1 MDNIFNKVFP
11 PKCLFCGSVG
21 SVFCENCLSGCRLV
35 KYQKCLVCDKPSL
48 EAKTHLACFSLGVPT
63 QLISIYEY
71 YGKVRECIKKSKYYS
86 RQFMALKMLSKEAL
100 GLSYEWLGSFDGFVC
115 VPIPLSKEKY
125 LNRGFNQALLIA
137 LTLAKGLKLTIDE
150 SILIRIRGT
159 KAQHAINK
167 KERFKNV
174 FGCFSASG
182 ERVGGKKILLVD
194 DICTTGA
201 TFLEASKTLYK
212 AGAAEVKCFALSK
225 KL

>member
-1 MDNIFNKVFP
+1 MDNIFNKLFP
-11 PKCLFCGSVG
+11 PRCLFCGSVG

-48 EAKTHLACFSLGVPT
+48 DGKTHQTCLRLGIPT

-71 YGKVRECIKKSKYYS
+71 YGKVRDCIKKSKYYS
-86 RQFMALKMLSKEAL
+86 RQFMALKILSREAL
-100 GLSYEWLGSFDGFVC
+100 GLSYEWSGSFDGFIC

-137 LTLAKGLKLTIDE
+137 HTLAKGHKLTVDE
-150 SILIRIRGT
+150 SILIRDRGT
-159 KAQHAINK
+159 KAQHAINRE
-167 KERFKNV
+167 ERFKNV
-174 FGCFSASG
+174 SGCFSATEG
-182 ERVGGKKILLVD
+182 NVGGKKILLVD

-201 TFLEASKTLYK
+201 TFLEAAKTLYK
-212 AGAAEVKCFALSK
+212 VGAVEVKCFALSK